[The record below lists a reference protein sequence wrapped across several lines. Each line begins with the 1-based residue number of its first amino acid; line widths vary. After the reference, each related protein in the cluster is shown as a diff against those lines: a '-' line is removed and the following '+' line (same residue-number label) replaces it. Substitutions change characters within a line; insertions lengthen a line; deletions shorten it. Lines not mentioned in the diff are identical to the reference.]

1 MNESSRKSQPGE
13 EWEISGKALDR
24 YFELHGALIE
34 FSALFNAERSERA
47 AAILGATYL
56 DMQLQH
62 LLWNFLADDEKEVQR
77 LLSPEQPLG
86 TFGAKITTV
95 FCLGFIGKMIRDDLR
110 LVQKI
115 RNRFAHDLRASFA
128 EEPLRSW
135 CLSLKWHEISMMT
148 KAPPDANSAQV
159 FQVGVNQLVVHLS
172 GLVGIARG
180 RKRKVPDWP

>member
-1 MNESSRKSQPGE
+1 MNESSKKNRPVE

-34 FSALFNAERSERA
+34 FSRLFNAERSERA

-110 LVQKI
+110 LVQK
-115 RNRFAHDLRASFA
+115 
-128 EEPLRSW
+128 
-135 CLSLKWHEISMMT
+135 
-148 KAPPDANSAQV
+148 
-159 FQVGVNQLVVHLS
+159 
-172 GLVGIARG
+172 
-180 RKRKVPDWP
+180 